1 VLLLR
6 CSTVPCI
13 IAVVLTVV
21 SACTR
26 VPVLVRVHG
35 DIKHC
40 CELISR
46 QSSVGGLLASQTS
59 VLVQFLRAFTNL
71 PLFLS
76 TDKHLDEKD
85 WFVGNSKVF
94 LKTNLHRTVLERLKV
109 TRVTVYA
116 QRIQSACR
124 AFVVRM
130 KANRVKYAALK
141 EKARLDAEKDK
152 TSRAARVIQK
162 HIRRKLVVIMMRS
175 MHSLIELRKVLARKV
190 SVYVCCG

>member
-1 VLLLR
+1 
-6 CSTVPCI
+6 
-13 IAVVLTVV
+13 
-21 SACTR
+21 
-26 VPVLVRVHG
+26 
-35 DIKHC
+35 
-40 CELISR
+40 
-46 QSSVGGLLASQTS
+46 
-59 VLVQFLRAFTNL
+59 
-71 PLFLS
+71 
-76 TDKHLDEKD
+76 
-85 WFVGNSKVF
+85 
-94 LKTNLHRTVLERLKV
+94 
-109 TRVTVYA
+109 VTVYA

-190 SVYVCCG
+190 SVYIDCAWVRVRKCCCLLHALQRPGGCRHCHGF

>member
-1 VLLLR
+1 
-6 CSTVPCI
+6 
-13 IAVVLTVV
+13 
-21 SACTR
+21 
-26 VPVLVRVHG
+26 
-35 DIKHC
+35 
-40 CELISR
+40 
-46 QSSVGGLLASQTS
+46 
-59 VLVQFLRAFTNL
+59 
-71 PLFLS
+71 
-76 TDKHLDEKD
+76 
-85 WFVGNSKVF
+85 VF

-190 SVYVCCG
+190 SV

>member
-1 VLLLR
+1 MAA
-6 CSTVPCI
+6 SSA
-13 IAVVLTVV
+13 AVTTAWL
-21 SACTR
+21 AC
-26 VPVLVRVHG
+26 
-35 DIKHC
+35 C
-40 CELISR
+40 
-46 QSSVGGLLASQTS
+46 QSNVGELLASPQTS
-59 VLVQFLRAFTNL
+59 VLVRFLRAFTNL
-71 PLFLS
+71 PAIYS

-190 SVYVCCG
+190 SAYVCCGWG